1 MTNTFYFSFGS
12 FFPPLQTE
20 AKMGASRFRVLC
32 VPLRRREKVNKR
44 ELDNQTFYH
53 YNKQT
58 KLFDKFLGAWASYCD
73 GTQEDAANMILHYM
87 AKQFPQCYVKNFEAA
102 TALNEKANKRSS
114 FGGSTEL
121 PPNFVSHDGTND
133 VKWNTKYSELV
144 EVSLSTY
151 FWVFCVAALS
161 LSSSS
166 AHAVISLGLLLFS
179 TREKMETAKCTAK
192 RTLGDGSV
200 TNAVPDH
207 FRSKFLPIDEFN
219 CSINWD
225 FHGVA
230 DQRVGQCHRPVAIPY
245 RIVPWRPRSCIRI

>member
-1 MTNTFYFSFGS
+1 VHSLIEKSDKYSTLHFYFFLSDHYFS
-12 FFPPLQTE
+12 HPIQTE
-20 AKMGASRFRVLC
+20 AKMGASRFQVLC

-58 KLFDKFLGAWASYCD
+58 KLFDKFLGAWASYCN

-87 AKQFPQCYVKNFEAA
+87 AKQFPQCYVKNFEVA
-102 TALNEKANKRSS
+102 TDLNERANKRSS
-114 FGGSTEL
+114 YGGSTEL

-133 VKWNTKYSELV
+133 VKWNTKYAELV
-144 EVSLSTY
+144 EVSLSIN

-166 AHAVISLGLLLFS
+166 THAVISLGLLLFS

-192 RTLGDGSV
+192 QT
-200 TNAVPDH
+200 
-207 FRSKFLPIDEFN
+207 
-219 CSINWD
+219 
-225 FHGVA
+225 
-230 DQRVGQCHRPVAIPY
+230 
-245 RIVPWRPRSCIRI
+245 